1 MGCFCPFR
9 AFICCVYTQG
19 VALGYLLFG
28 LSGRRPSMPSAPV
41 SFPRCQVPQYRSPD
55 VNAPVSFSRCER
67 PSIVPPMSSSPVSFS
82 RCECPGG
89 AKAISPGQRPVG
101 NGIRNHRPERAK
113 ALHTHLTS
121 EQFSLVLKN
130 ILLIK
135 FYIVEFKKLY
145 VFISE

>member
-1 MGCFCPFR
+1 MLPINSCDR
-9 AFICCVYTQG
+9 WDAF
-19 VALGYLLFG
+19 A
-28 LSGRRPSMPSAPV
+28 LSGRLSVASIPRALPWAICFLAFQAADLLCQVPQYR
-41 SFPRCQVPQYRSPD
+41 FPRCQVPQYRSPD
-55 VNAPVSFSRCER
+55 VNA
-67 PSIVPPMSSSPVSFS
+67 PVSFS